1 MNDDRMYT
9 IDVQG
14 IDMSGLRLDGRILDI
29 GGGGEGIVGQVLGEK
44 VISIDSRSDE
54 LKEAAD
60 GPLKIMMD
68 ACDLKFLDNTF
79 DAATSFF
86 TLMYIEKHYHQKVFA
101 EIYRVLKEEGTFI
114 IWDVVISKY
123 QNGDKDIFV
132 VPLDIKLKDKNV
144 TTAYGVMW
152 NQAEQDMNYYIKL
165 GREAG
170 FEVIES
176 KDNNRVYT
184 IKFKKSDKSQRG

>member
-86 TLMYIEKHYHQKVFA
+86 TLMYIEKHYHQKVFE

-123 QNGDKDIFV
+123 QNEDKDIFV

-152 NQAEQDMNYYIKL
+152 NQAEQDMHYYMKL